1 MAINKKAIA
10 AVAGVVLLAAA
21 AGYFLL
27 RPVDTGITA
36 TGTVE
41 VTRADIMP
49 KVSGYIDS
57 FSLQAGDTVQAGQ
70 VVARISR
77 ADLEAQVV
85 RDEAALARA
94 VAQLKDLEAGPRSQ
108 ERQEIAANLAAARSV
123 QQKAQVDY
131 DRYLSLYQQG
141 AVPLQQLDA
150 ARSALEV
157 ADNSVTALEQRL
169 SLSDAGTR
177 PQMIEAQRLEV
188 ERSKAVLAA
197 SRVLAADTVVTSPI
211 SGLVL
216 TKNFEN
222 GEYINPG
229 SALVTVGLMND
240 CWVKIYLPSTQ
251 LGLIKI
257 GQPADVK
264 VDSFPDRV
272 FRGKINEISQSA
284 EFTPRQSITQRE
296 RANLV
301 FAVKVKI
308 ENADGILKPG
318 MPADVVIP

>member
-1 MAINKKAIA
+1 MAINKKAVVA
-10 AVAGVVLLAAA
+10 LVAVSLLAAA
-21 AGYFLL
+21 AGYKFL
-27 RPVDTGITA
+27 RPAEAGITA

-49 KVSGYIDS
+49 KVNGYIS
-57 FSLQAGDTVQAGQ
+57 EFNLQAGDTVKAGQ

-77 ADLEAQVV
+77 SDLEAQVL

-94 VAQLKDLEAGPRSQ
+94 VVQLNDLEEGPRSQ
-108 ERQEIAANLAAARSV
+108 ERREIVANLDATRSV
-123 QQKAQVDY
+123 YQKAQVDY
-131 DRYLSLYQQG
+131 ERYQTLHKQG
-141 AVPLQQLDA
+141 AVSQQQLDT
-150 ARSALEV
+150 ARSATDV
-157 ADNSVTALEQRL
+157 AYNSMQALEQRL
-169 SLSDAGTR
+169 SLSDAGNR
-177 PQMIEAQRLEV
+177 PKAIEAQRLEV

-197 SRVLAADTVVTSPI
+197 SKALVQDTVVASPV

-229 SALVTVGLMND
+229 SALVTVGYMND
-240 CWVKIYLPSTQ
+240 CWVKIYVPSTH
-251 LGLIKI
+251 LGLIKV

-264 VDSFPDRV
+264 VDSFPDKV
-272 FRGKINEISQSA
+272 FRGEIKEISQTA

-318 MPADVVIP
+318 MPADVVIQ

>member
-1 MAINKKAIA
+1 MAINKKAVA

-21 AGYFLL
+21 AGYTLL
-27 RPVDTGITA
+27 RPVETGITA

-131 DRYLSLYQQG
+131 DRYLSLYKQG

-150 ARSALEV
+150 AHSALEV

-177 PQMIEAQRLEV
+177 PQLIEAQRLEV

-272 FRGKINEISQSA
+272 FRGEIKEISQSA
-284 EFTPRQSITQRE
+284 EFTPRQSITRRE

>member
-10 AVAGVVLLAAA
+10 SVAGVVLLAAA
-21 AGYFLL
+21 AGYTLL
-27 RPVDTGITA
+27 RPVETGITA

-272 FRGKINEISQSA
+272 FRGEIKEISQSA

-308 ENADGILKPG
+308 ENVDGILKPG

>member
-150 ARSALEV
+150 AHSALEV

-169 SLSDAGTR
+169 SLSDGGTR
-177 PQMIEAQRLEV
+177 PQLIEAQRLEV

-272 FRGKINEISQSA
+272 FRGEIKEISQSA
-284 EFTPRQSITQRE
+284 EFTPRQSITRRE